1 MRWPTLAVV
10 LVGCGAT
17 PGGGGNVT
25 LTLDIPNAQLD
36 PKGYSFVDVTLHL
49 PSGDLVRTASVV
61 GNSFDLGDIDPVSDV
76 WAEATLRTESGSA
89 VGYGR
94 TAQAFDL
101 TAGANITVP
110 VRRPILYFS
119 GLVSTD
125 PDGNPMTMNDQWSE
139 VPATFSDLSVSGP
152 LDGHAV
158 VGSNAVLMVGS
169 GPDLFEIQ
177 QATSNPMGVLMG
189 PATVAPIST
198 GDHSVKSPLAGSMQG
213 GVLDGAGT
221 DDGAVLV
228 IGTSTQL
235 FVVNTM
241 TGAAMS
247 VAPGSFSRVAVVNH
261 GDGTATA
268 LAINMRSSTTGA
280 CGTNASIVS
289 VDIANGMPG
298 TPKTVATGGFA
309 DVAADRGHGYY
320 IDDCK
325 GELGEVTASGLMPL
339 RTGLGKPTALAVSNG
354 QAWFGVE
361 NGGVPAQIAILVA
374 PVGAGETGGD
384 VRTLWQQDQ
393 QQVVEAAPPFPAGIQ
408 RSMDATTAVF
418 NHFEIGAGGD
428 YLAVSIA
435 STYHGA
441 RATEANFP
449 QMDIETEELR
459 VFDASSG
466 GAVQWYR
473 SWCDGSFLIESINDI
488 DMWACATSV
497 GQTEPSTLA
506 EEHRIGS
513 LSFLFGKK

>member
-1 MRWPTLAVV
+1 MRWPALAVV
-10 LVGCGAT
+10 LIGCGT
-17 PGGGGNVT
+17 HPGGGGNVS
-25 LTLDIPNAQLD
+25 LTLDIPNAPLD

-49 PSGDLVRTASVV
+49 QSGDVVRTSSVSN
-61 GNSFDLGDIDPVSDV
+61 NSFDLGDIDPTSNVI
-76 WAEATLRTESGSA
+76 AEATLRTESGAA

-94 TAQAFDL
+94 TAKAFDL
-101 TAGANITVP
+101 AAGAKITIP
-110 VRRPILYFS
+110 VRRPIVYIS

-125 PDGNPMTMNDQWSE
+125 PDGNPMTNNDVWTE
-139 VPATFSDLSVSGP
+139 VPATFSDLSMPTP
-152 LDGHAV
+152 LDGHTV
-158 VGSNAVLMVGS
+158 VGSSAVLMVGA
-169 GPDLFEIQ
+169 GPDLFMIQ
-177 QATSNPMGVLMG
+177 QATSNPSGTLMG
-189 PATVAPIST
+189 SATVAPIST
-198 GDHSVKSPLAGSMQG
+198 GDHSVQSPLAGSMQG

-221 DDGAVLV
+221 DDGAALV
-228 IGTSTQL
+228 IGTTTQL
-235 FVVNTM
+235 FVINAM
-241 TGAAMS
+241 TGTAMS

-268 LAINMRSSTTGA
+268 LAISNRSPTTGT
-280 CGTNASIVS
+280 CGTSASIVS
-289 VDIANGMPG
+289 VDISNGMPG

-339 RTGLGKPTALAVSNG
+339 RTGLGKPTMLAVSNG
-354 QAWFGVE
+354 QAWMGIE
-361 NGGVPAQIAILVA
+361 NGGTPAQVAILVA
-374 PVGAGETGGD
+374 PVQAGETGGD
-384 VRTLWQQDQ
+384 VRTLWQEDQ
-393 QQVVEAAPPFPAGIQ
+393 QQVVEAAPPFSPGIE

-449 QMDIETEELR
+449 EMDIETEEMR

-473 SWCDGSFLIESINDI
+473 SWCDGSFLIESVNDI
-488 DMWACATSV
+488 DMWACATSI
-497 GQTEPSTLA
+497 GQTAPGSSSL
-506 EEHRIGS
+506 EHRIGS